1 VHGDWVWFLD
11 DDDVALPRSIEARLR
26 AIEDCPDADIVISRF
41 LWGSS
46 SYESTIVAG
55 NPLVWPAFSAPDFYP
70 KFLRSCF
77 AHLNGALI
85 RRERLLDVG
94 GFRADLLTSEDYE
107 LTLRAARGGT
117 IAICDEPTFIFR
129 QHTGARGPRGQQY
142 TADLRLRKFADGD
155 AEIGRWIRSTHEL
168 AEYLGL
174 PRDHSLDEPLLQ
186 RAVPK
191 ELADDALA
199 LCSALD
205 RTASGVEPH
214 IAEAIKG
221 AMHERYLT
229 MRMIEAPGETFRWF
243 SRLSSSPTG
252 RTMLGV
258 MSRALLGLAWW
269 QEMRPYDRVRLA
281 ALALRLRLVTAVIT
295 FRAWL
300 PDVVTART

>member
-1 VHGDWVWFLD
+1 
-11 DDDVALPRSIEARLR
+11 
-26 AIEDCPDADIVISRF
+26 
-41 LWGSS
+41 
-46 SYESTIVAG
+46 
-55 NPLVWPAFSAPDFYP
+55 
-70 KFLRSCF
+70 
-77 AHLNGALI
+77 
-85 RRERLLDVG
+85 
-94 GFRADLLTSEDYE
+94 
-107 LTLRAARGGT
+107 
-117 IAICDEPTFIFR
+117 
-129 QHTGARGPRGQQY
+129 
-142 TADLRLRKFADGD
+142 
-155 AEIGRWIRSTHEL
+155 L

-186 RAVPK
+186 RAVLARLVVMGGKGLPK

-281 ALALRLRLVTAVIT
+281 ALALRLRLVTVVIT